1 MDSPVVQPYEVRDFS
16 GGMTDYFLQGGPT
29 RYQRADN
36 LIINIDRK
44 LESRYGSCP
53 LDSVNYRIP
62 GQPRR
67 IDGFVHFNNERE
79 LFAQAGRDIHYL
91 NPNWTRLLGPT
102 GNEVLGSGG
111 SYTQVTYSD
120 WNGHSFLVPNSGA
133 IPSKIYRDKLGALQV
148 RTAGLPK
155 PKCVPGYT
163 NASLLNACIAL
174 ANDLRTSMVNHI
186 KDISNTNPFGGAVAG
201 FLHGL
206 LDKWSLSYFE
216 TQTWFIFDTE
226 YPGPT
231 PTPTP
236 RPLATDQNSLFNL
249 IEALCLAF
257 EHHGAD
263 AFNSFY
269 HFEVLLDTG
278 GGGSTVPPKGP
289 YQRLNDN
296 TRPTTLEQAARQLD
310 ELRTKWYWH
319 QFNVYTHAAFNDYSG
334 MNKYRVTQPAIGTI
348 DLDGVP
354 KLTPN
359 YQPFFN
365 YVNRLKQVFN
375 AHVTNGVV
383 DYFTVIDYWHY
394 QLENSLF
401 YHHVTLPDATDLDT
415 AYLILYWVRVM
426 YGSLHVFDSNWPQH
440 TNFTMDTTSGSANVA
455 DVKIGGSPITL
466 PTDAWVIS
474 TNAIFNDPNPD
485 NQKAARV
492 VSSASGTATLSKTL
506 QNTVGDQPVQ
516 HSLSFYHGATQFG
529 SLITTTNQRAGTDEF
544 LEGSVGEDW
553 VMPPTLEAWIED
565 GAELFNAIAAHIG
578 NGATHIQGEA
588 IVNFLQGGGFYKPE
602 VSSYAY
608 SFTYKYKYTTE
619 NGVEFL
625 NISTPI
631 FAGPIETCKIYP
643 KFTEL
648 PAGIESD
655 FVDDGIV
662 TEVATVGISNLP
674 TLAND
679 PSTNYDTAEI
689 DVQIYRTIDSGNT
702 YYLEGEVD
710 NGTVSFTDGIADSL
724 DGPGVNRLDAREVLY
739 TTGGIVANESPPLC
753 RYLHILN
760 DIAYY
765 GDITDAGQRFPN
777 RILQSIPGS
786 PDAVSLTFFDD
797 IEDFLMG
804 ISSTR
809 NNVVALGRTSVYR
822 LSGSFNNLG
831 QGAITHERISD
842 EIGCIST
849 RSIVRTEIGIFFA
862 GNDGFYFTD
871 GFQLIKISIDLDET
885 YAKLTRTEEQRT
897 RITGSY
903 DRLTRR
909 IWWTVQ
915 EEATDT
921 DCNACFIFY
930 LNYGVKP
937 SGVFTTAS
945 NGSHFR
951 PSAVTFHQGYLIR
964 GDKRGLLFRH
974 DPNYKTDPKVP
985 ADVSTPLAE
994 WGTVHLPYDY
1004 RSCALDFGNTA
1015 TGQWVTKIHVLGK
1028 NAGNASFHVNSI
1040 KENNLLTK
1048 RATAPVRYVRNPIWG
1063 DATIDWGDP
1072 DFTWRYDGKLDEK
1085 RRFPAGSLRS
1095 QFRQLQ
1101 ITPADDVGVYRYED
1115 FPEGSTADVDATAK
1129 TATIA
1134 TPSGYTEI
1142 LWPLDVDDMRIAFS
1156 TDNYEQEFAIESVL
1170 DDELTFLDPG
1180 NLAVSDPAATWV
1192 IRGVMKEQRISILSY
1207 LLQFSA
1213 FGEPGAAYAGF
1224 ESRGEN
1230 AQ

>member
-1 MDSPVVQPYEVRDFS
+1 MDNPVVQPYEVKDFS

-29 RYQRADN
+29 RYQRANN
-36 LIINIDRK
+36 LLINIDRK

-53 LDSVNYRIP
+53 FDSVNYRIP

-67 IDGFVHFNNERE
+67 IDGFVHFSNEKE

-102 GNEVLGSGG
+102 GNEALGSGG
-111 SYTQVTYSD
+111 SYIQVTSSD
-120 WNGHSFLVPNSGA
+120 WNGHSFLTPTSGA

-148 RTAGLPK
+148 RTAGLPT
-155 PKCVPGYT
+155 PKSTPGYT

-174 ANDLRTSMVNHI
+174 ANDLRASMVAHI
-186 KDISNTNPFGGAVAG
+186 KDASNAGYSPVAG
-201 FLHGL
+201 FLHGFV
-206 LDKWSLSYFE
+206 DKWSLSYFE
-216 TQTWFIFDTE
+216 TQTWFFFDTE

-236 RPLATDQNSLFNL
+236 RLAATDQNSLFDL

-263 AFNSFY
+263 IFNQFY
-269 HFEVLLDTG
+269 HFNIYLDTG
-278 GGGSTVPPKGP
+278 GGGSTVPPAGP

-296 TRPTTLEQAARQLD
+296 TRPTTIEQAARQLD
-310 ELRTKWYWH
+310 ELRTKWFWH
-319 QFNVYTHAAFNDYSG
+319 QFTVYGHTFLNDYAG
-334 MNKYRVTQPAIGTI
+334 MNKYRVTAPAIGTI

-354 KLTPN
+354 KITPN
-359 YQPFFN
+359 YQPFLN
-365 YVNRLKQVFN
+365 YVTQLKHLFN

-383 DYFTVIDYWHY
+383 DYFTVISYWHF
-394 QLENSLF
+394 QNENSLF
-401 YHHVTLPDATDLDT
+401 YEHVTLPDPTDLDSAFLT
-415 AYLILYWVRVM
+415 IYWVLVM
-426 YGSLHVFDSNWPQH
+426 YGYLHVFDSNWPQH
-440 TNFTMDTTSGSANVA
+440 TNFTMDTTASSANVT
-455 DVKIGGSPITL
+455 DVKTSGAITL
-466 PTDAWVIS
+466 PTNAWVIATS
-474 TNAIFNDPNPD
+474 DIFNDADPN
-485 NQKAARV
+485 NRKSARV

-506 QNTVGDQPVQ
+506 INTVNDQAVQ
-516 HSLSFYHGATQFG
+516 HSLSFYHGAMQFG

-544 LEGSVGEDW
+544 IDIPVGEQW
-553 VMPPTLEAWIED
+553 VAPPTLEAWVED
-565 GAELFNAIAAHIG
+565 AATLFNAIAAHVG

-588 IVNFLQGGGFYKPE
+588 VENFLPSNFYKPE
-602 VSSYAY
+602 FSSYAY

-619 NGVEFL
+619 TGVEFL
-625 NISTPI
+625 NISAPI
-631 FAGPIETCKIYP
+631 FVGPIESCKIIP
-643 KFTEL
+643 KFTEVSR
-648 PAGIESD
+648 GIESVS
-655 FVDDGIV
+655 FVSDGV
-662 TEVATVGISNLP
+662 VDVVASLAISNLP
-674 TLAND
+674 ILTND
-679 PSTNYDTAEI
+679 PSTNYDTAQI

-710 NGTVSFTDGIADSL
+710 NGTASFTDSVADSV
-724 DGPGVNRLDAREVLY
+724 DAPGLNRLDTREVLY

-797 IEDFLMG
+797 IEDALMG

-809 NNVVALGRTSVYR
+809 NNIVALGRISVYR
-822 LSGSFNNLG
+822 LNGAFNNLG

-885 YAKLTRTEEQRT
+885 YARFTRTEEQRS
-897 RITGSY
+897 RITGCY

-915 EEATDT
+915 EEPTDT

-945 NGSHFR
+945 NGTYFR
-951 PSAVTFHQGYLIR
+951 PSAMIFHQGLLIR
-964 GDKRGLLFRH
+964 GDERGLLFRH

-985 ADVSTPLAE
+985 LDVSLPLAQ

-1004 RSCALDFGNTA
+1004 RSCALDFGSTA
-1015 TGQWVTKIHVLGK
+1015 TGQWVTKVHTLGK
-1028 NAGNASFHVNSI
+1028 NIGNAAFHVNSI

-1048 RATAPVRYVRNPIWG
+1048 RSVAPIRYTRNPTWG

-1101 ITPADDVGVYRYED
+1101 ITPADDVGVYRSED
-1115 FPEGSTADVDATAK
+1115 FPEGSTANVNAAAK

-1134 TPSGYTEI
+1134 TPSGFTAI
-1142 LWPLDVDDMRIAFS
+1142 TWPLDCDDMRIAFS
-1156 TDNYEQEFAIESVL
+1156 TDNFVQEFTIASVSGAV
-1170 DDELTFLDPG
+1170 LTFLDPG
-1180 NLAVSDPAATWV
+1180 AVAVNDAAASWV
-1192 IRGVMKEQRISILSY
+1192 IRGIVKEQRLSILSY
-1207 LLQFSA
+1207 LLHFSN
-1213 FGEPGAAYAGF
+1213 FGELGAAYAGLD
-1224 ESRGEN
+1224 SRGEN
-1230 AQ
+1230 TP

>member
-1 MDSPVVQPYEVRDFS
+1 MDNSVVQPYEVRDFS

-53 LDSVNYRIP
+53 FDSVNYRIP

-67 IDGFVHFNNERE
+67 IDGFVHFNNEKE

-102 GNEVLGSGG
+102 GNEALGSGG
-111 SYTQVTYSD
+111 SYAQVTTAD
-120 WNGHSFLVPNSGA
+120 WNGHSFLTPNTGA

-148 RTAGLPK
+148 RTAGLPT
-155 PKCVPGYT
+155 PKSIPGYT
-163 NASLLNACIAL
+163 DASLLNACIAL
-174 ANDLRTSMVNHI
+174 ANDLRASMVGHI
-186 KDISNTNPFGGAVAG
+186 KDNSNTNPFSGPVGG
-201 FLHGL
+201 FLHGFI
-206 LDKWSLSYFE
+206 DKWSLSYFE
-216 TQTWFIFDTE
+216 TQTWFFFDTE

-236 RPLATDQNSLFNL
+236 RLAATDQSSLFDL

-263 AFNSFY
+263 IFNRFY
-269 HFEVLLDTG
+269 HYEFLLDTG
-278 GGGSTVPPKGP
+278 GGGSTVAPTGP

-296 TRPTTLEQAARQLD
+296 SRPTTIEQAARQLD
-310 ELRTKWYWH
+310 ELRRKWFWH
-319 QFNVYTHAAFNDYSG
+319 QFAVYGHAVQNSYSG
-334 MNKYRVTQPAIGTI
+334 MDRYRVTSPAIGTI
-348 DLDGVP
+348 DLKGVP
-354 KLTPN
+354 AITPN

-365 YVNRLKQVFN
+365 YVGQLKRLFN

-383 DYFTVIDYWHY
+383 DHFTTIDYWHY

-401 YHHVTLPDATDLDT
+401 YHHVTLPDPTDLDSAFLT
-415 AYLILYWVRVM
+415 IYWVLVM
-426 YGSLHVFDSNWPQH
+426 YGYLHVFDSNWPQH

-466 PTDAWVIS
+466 PTNAWVIS
-474 TNAIFNDPNPD
+474 TSAIFNDPNPS

-506 QNTVGDQPVQ
+506 QNTINDQAVQ
-516 HSLSFYHGATQFG
+516 HSLSFYHGAAQFG
-529 SLITTTNQRAGTDEF
+529 SLITTTNQRAGIDEF
-544 LEGSVGEDW
+544 IDIPVQEQW
-553 VMPPTLEAWIED
+553 VMPPTLEAWVED
-565 GAELFNAIAAHIG
+565 AATLFNAISAHVG

-588 IVNFLQGGGFYKPE
+588 VENFLQNNFFKP
-602 VSSYAY
+602 SFASYAY
-608 SFTYKYKYTTE
+608 AFTYKYKYTTE
-619 NGVEFL
+619 TGVEFL
-625 NISTPI
+625 NISAPI
-631 FAGPIETCKIYP
+631 FVGPVESCMVLP
-643 KFTEL
+643 KFTEVSR
-648 PAGIESD
+648 GIESVS
-655 FVDDGIV
+655 FVEDGV
-662 TEVATVGISNLP
+662 VDVVASLQISNLP
-674 TLAND
+674 VLAND
-679 PSTNYDTAEI
+679 PSTNYDTVEI
-689 DVQIYRTIDSGNT
+689 DVQIYRTTDSGNT
-702 YYLEGEVD
+702 YFLEGEVN
-710 NGTVSFTDGIADSL
+710 NGTVSFTDSIADSVDSPGL
-724 DGPGVNRLDAREVLY
+724 DRLDAREVLY
-739 TTGGIVANESPPLC
+739 TTGGIVANDSPPIC

-765 GDITDAGQRFPN
+765 GDITDTGQRFPN
-777 RILQSIPGS
+777 RIVQSIPGS
-786 PDAVSLTFFDD
+786 PDSVSLTFFDD
-797 IEDFLMG
+797 IEDALMG

-809 NNVVALGRTSVYR
+809 NNVVALGRVSIYR
-822 LSGSFNNLG
+822 LNGAFNNLG

-885 YAKLTRTEEQRT
+885 YGKLTRTEEQRN
-897 RITGSY
+897 RITGCY

-909 IWWTVQ
+909 VWWTVQ
-915 EEATDT
+915 EEPTDT
-921 DCNACFIFY
+921 DCNAFFIFY

-945 NGSHFR
+945 NGTYFR
-951 PSAVTFHQGYLIR
+951 PSAAIFHQGLLIR
-964 GDKRGLLFRH
+964 GDERGLIFRH

-985 ADVSTPLAE
+985 ADVSVSLSL

-1015 TGQWVTKIHVLGK
+1015 IGQWVTKVHAIGK
-1028 NAGNASFHVNSI
+1028 NVGNAAFHVNSI

-1048 RATAPVRYVRNPIWG
+1048 RSVAPIRFTRNPIWG

-1072 DFTWRYDGKLDEK
+1072 DFVWRYDGKLDEK

-1115 FPEGSTADVDATAK
+1115 FPEGSTANVNAAAK

-1134 TPSGYTEI
+1134 TPSGYTAI

-1156 TDNYEQEFAIESVL
+1156 TDNYEQEFTVASVAGAV
-1170 DDELTFLDPG
+1170 LTFLDPA
-1180 NLAVSDPAATWV
+1180 NLSTNDTVATWV
-1192 IRGVMKEQRISILSY
+1192 IRGVVKEQRLSLLSY
-1207 LLQFSA
+1207 LLHFSN
-1213 FGEPGAAYAGF
+1213 FGELGASYAGA